1 MIIRFVPDF
10 LVSRNTEAFTEICP
24 RGGISHHPTITPG
37 PNPPENGGGAK
48 ISKIFITLRGCV
60 IIRIRA

>member
-10 LVSRNTEAFTEICP
+10 LVSWNAEAFTEIGP

-37 PNPPENGGGAK
+37 PNPPEIGRNLDYIKGW
-48 ISKIFITLRGCV
+48 CDYEN
-60 IIRIRA
+60 